1 MNECTPLN
9 EHLSQCTGDNGVHAS
24 ASPFEGLAERM
35 NWLGCK
41 LDEDEFGKGL
51 LAAGV
56 SEKDVLKWC
65 DDAQVTVDGE
75 TAEGKTMSVFDTFED
90 LDSDAVLSKA
100 RRVFC

>member
-1 MNECTPLN
+1 
-9 EHLSQCTGDNGVHAS
+9 
-24 ASPFEGLAERM
+24 M

-41 LDEDEFGKGL
+41 LGEDEFGKGL

-56 SEKDVLKWC
+56 SEKDILKWC

-90 LDSDAVLSKA
+90 LDSDAVLSEA